1 MDEWTPT
8 PEQSDVIMAFALG
21 NTIEYNGKPQMGS
34 IMGRMMGTQPDFKSL
49 GRYLPKYVNAAMA
62 EAITMY
68 EEEGRENSIEYL
80 GQLGPVGMETAARIR
95 KMEGPKEK
103 REQVLKE
110 LPNAE
115 MGNFRVRFAPNPN
128 APLTLGHSRGV
139 AINRA
144 YADKYD
150 GDFILRFDDT
160 GMGTKPPLLAAYQMI
175 PEDIEWLT
183 GDMPDEIYYASDRLD
198 LYYDWAFQLINLGG
212 AYVDTLSREEAAE
225 LKAAGLPNPNRD
237 RPVEENLEL
246 FEDMIEGLFQPGEA
260 VLRIRSDPNAPDPA
274 LRDFVLFRIQT
285 GGHPRQPDDVCWPVL
300 DFQSAIDDYELE
312 ITHIIRGIDLQASTR
327 KQQIL
332 YDFFGWDYP
341 EVEYWGR
348 VKVLDEDGVPISF
361 SSSAYAQGIK
371 DGTYSGWSDPE
382 LFTVR
387 GMQARGYR
395 PEAIEQW
402 WKDMGMKRGN
412 IDAPLATLNSLNRQM
427 TGGKKALGAETFESE
442 SYQWWINYEQAQN
455 WTEADCLVCARP
467 FDVVNR
473 FRFNEILDAYVSAV
487 KDAEKAAYT
496 DLMKQRMG
504 GELVMT
510 QGEDAWK
517 MFRDEY
523 VTDEEREQIEY
534 TTTYTLKSKS
544 NPYGVRKT
552 GRTLAYWWL
561 VIVPNVDNEGNEYN
575 GFYNDALNAYM
586 AQYLVEDKKR
596 SNVAAK
602 VEAFLREILVPEDV
616 IRARMINIGDLG
628 VPEATRRIPA
638 FSPNFLEEFSAEGF
652 TPPPPP
658 SEEVGDGCIVCGR
671 GFVFS
676 PLAQALSTKYYE
688 DSDGGAIDMKSKKM
702 LPEDKFV
709 KRTAVNIAGN
719 YIFNYESQALNR
731 YFDQTKKPSQ
741 KVINLLRLALV
752 PSVTANREMYQLVKD
767 LQFREEKPI
776 PFPSSFVDEYQ
787 AETFSAESVL
797 EQVKA
802 ADSLDSASKLLRA
815 YSGDGM
821 VADNMKYLDSI
832 ISYDY
837 GSNQNAEY
845 EIYGAPTV
853 ADVQKFAE
861 GLLNIHRFLGE

>member
-8 PEQSDVIMAFALG
+8 PEQADIIMAFALG

-34 IMGRMMGTQPDFKSL
+34 IMSRLGTQFDLKSV

-68 EEEGRENSIEYL
+68 DEEGREDSISYL
-80 GQLGPVGMETAARIR
+80 ARLGPVGMETVARIR

-115 MGNFRVRFAPNPN
+115 TGNFRVRFAPNPN

-139 AINRA
+139 TINRA
-144 YADKYD
+144 YADKYG

-198 LYYDWAFQLINLGG
+198 IYYEWAYQLINLGG

-237 RPVEENLEL
+237 RSVEENRAL
-246 FEDMIEGLFQPGEA
+246 FEDMIEGRFQPGEA

-274 LRDFVLFRIQT
+274 LRDFVLFRMQL
-285 GGHPRQPDDVCWPVL
+285 GGHPRKPDDVCWPVL

-332 YDFFGWDYP
+332 YEFFGWDYP

-348 VKVLDEDGVPISF
+348 VNVLDENEVPISF
-361 SSSAYAQGIK
+361 SSSAYAKGIK
-371 DGTYSGWSDPE
+371 DGVYSGWDDPE

-387 GMQARGYR
+387 GMRARGYR

-412 IDAPLATLNSLNRQM
+412 IDAPLTTLNSLNRQM
-427 TGGKKALGAETFESE
+427 TGGKKALEAETFEAPSDE
-442 SYQWWINYEQAQN
+442 PEN
-455 WTEADCLVCARP
+455 WTESDCIICARP
-467 FDVVNR
+467 FDVANR
-473 FRFNEILDAYVSAV
+473 FRFEEVKNAYDSAV
-487 KDAEKAAYT
+487 KSARTAAYT
-496 DLMKQRMG
+496 DLADLEGVAIDTTDDLRDFI
-504 GELVMT
+504 ELVP
-510 QGEDAWK
+510 
-517 MFRDEY
+517 
-523 VTDEEREQIEY
+523 EETRQQIDSVA
-534 TTTYTLKSKS
+534 TSTLKSKS

-561 VIVPNVDNEGNEYN
+561 VVVPWVDEEGNQWN
-575 GFYNDALNAYM
+575 GFHTDALNAYM
-586 AQYLVEDKKR
+586 AQYLVEGKKR
-596 SNVAAK
+596 SNVADK
-602 VEAFLREILVPEDV
+602 VEAFLRDILVPEGT
-616 IRARMINIGDLG
+616 IRARVMDIQDFGLS
-628 VPEATRRIPA
+628 PPTRRIPA
-638 FSPNFLEEFSAEGF
+638 FSPKFIEEFEANGVSVD
-652 TPPPPP
+652 PPPPMG
-658 SEEVGDGCIVCGR
+658 VGTGCTVCGR
-671 GFVFS
+671 PFDFS
-676 PLAQALSTKYYE
+676 DLARALSRKYYE
-688 DSDGGAIDMKSKKM
+688 DSDGGAIDMRSRKT
-702 LPEDKFV
+702 LPEDKAIS
-709 KRTAVNIAGN
+709 RTAVNVAGQ
-719 YIFNYESQALNR
+719 YLFKYEGHALDE
-731 YFDQTKKPSQ
+731 YFRQVKSPSP

-752 PSVTANREMYQLVKD
+752 PSITVNQEMFQLVKN
-767 LQFREEKPI
+767 LQFGDEPQIQFPTAFIDEFQSEE
-776 PFPSSFVDEYQ
+776 V
-787 AETFSAESVL
+787 FSAESVL
-797 EQVKA
+797 EQVKSA
-802 ADSLDSASKLLRA
+802 ESLESASKTLRA
-815 YSGDGM
+815 YTGEGM
-821 VADNMKYLDSI
+821 MADNMKYLDSI

-845 EIYGAPTV
+845 ELYGAPTV

>member
-68 EEEGRENSIEYL
+68 EEEGREDSIEYL

-139 AINRA
+139 TINRA
-144 YADKYD
+144 YADKYN

-198 LYYDWAFQLINLGG
+198 LYYDWAYQLISLGG

-237 RPVEENLEL
+237 RPVEENLDL
-246 FEDMIEGLFQPGEA
+246 FEDMIEGRFQPGEA

-371 DGTYSGWSDPE
+371 DGTYSGWSDPD

-427 TGGKKALGAETFESE
+427 TGGKKALEAETFESE

-473 FRFNEILDAYVSAV
+473 FRFNEVLEAYKLAV
-487 KDAEKAAYT
+487 KDAEKAAYK

-504 GELVMT
+504 GEFIMA

-523 VTDEEREQIEY
+523 LSDEEREQIEY
-534 TTTYTLKSKS
+534 TATYTLKSKS
-544 NPYGVRKT
+544 NPYGVAKT
-552 GRTLAYWWL
+552 GRTLTYWWL
-561 VIVPNVDNEGNEYN
+561 VIVPWVDEEGNEFN

-596 SNVAAK
+596 SNVAVK
-602 VEAFLREILVPEDV
+602 VEAFLRDILVPEDV
-616 IRARMINIGDLG
+616 IRARVTDIGDFG
-628 VPEATRRIPA
+628 VPGATRRIPA
-638 FSPNFLEEFSAEGF
+638 FDPRFTEEQAAEGF

-702 LPEDKFV
+702 LPEDQFV

-719 YIFNYESQALNR
+719 YIFNYESQALVR
-731 YFDQTKKPSQ
+731 YFEQTKKPSQ

-802 ADSLDSASKLLRA
+802 ADSLDSASKILRA